1 MKALLAASRISLVLF
16 VLCGLLYPLALT
28 AIGQLVLP
36 FQANG
41 SLERTDAGTV
51 IGSRLIG
58 QQWDGPEWFH
68 GRPSA
73 TTDTDP
79 SDPSKSVSAPYNAAN
94 SGGSNLGPTSKRCSI
109 ACCRIE
115 KLWRLPSP
123 NSGPASPSDMLTTS
137 ASGLDPDISP
147 ANAALQVPRIARARG
162 LAADQILSLVETH
175 VTGRTLGIFGEP
187 RVNVLA
193 LNLAL
198 DQACGATNARCK
210 TSSMLRYSQREPT
223 NNIGRIA
230 CATRRPPMN
239 SSWPLNSSL
248 WLFSFS

>member
-68 GRPSA
+68 ARPSA
-73 TTDTDP
+73 TTDTDA

-94 SGGSNLGPTSKRCSI
+94 SGGSNLGPTSK
-109 ACCRIE
+109 A
-115 KLWRLPSP
+115 LLDRLLQDRKALQAAEPELL
-123 NSGPASPSDMLTTS
+123 GQHLPSDMLTTS

-175 VTGRTLGIFGEP
+175 VTGRTFRIFGEP

-210 TSSMLRYSQREPT
+210 TSSMLRSSQL
-223 NNIGRIA
+223 GSLA
-230 CATRRPPMN
+230 QHVAPPMTRHG
-239 SSWPLNSSL
+239 P
-248 WLFSFS
+248 